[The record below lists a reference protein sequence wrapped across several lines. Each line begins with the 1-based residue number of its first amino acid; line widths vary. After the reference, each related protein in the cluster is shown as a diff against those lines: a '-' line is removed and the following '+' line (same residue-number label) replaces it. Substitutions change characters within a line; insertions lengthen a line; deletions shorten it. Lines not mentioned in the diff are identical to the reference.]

1 MEHLAALH
9 ASQRRQPPA
18 KGITSSVGARLTD
31 AEGCTSHPVAG
42 EADPDNSDKI
52 SIQNFKLL
60 QKTTCCCA
68 FPWERQEATA
78 ELSVVYNKIIIF
90 SSESEA
96 LLKGHTGTRMW
107 HRQQEVDLWDFP
119 CEEIA
124 WEAWVSWSFTWKTV
138 VVLSLH
144 SRQALWPLSSYL
156 CVSTSVS
163 AGTSHCRDTQNP
175 RIALENFSTPEQKG

>member
-1 MEHLAALH
+1 MEDRHSLQKLLDFQQGLIKHKEVQAWMEHLAALH

-68 FPWERQEATA
+68 FP
-78 ELSVVYNKIIIF
+78 
-90 SSESEA
+90 
-96 LLKGHTGTRMW
+96 
-107 HRQQEVDLWDFP
+107 
-119 CEEIA
+119 
-124 WEAWVSWSFTWKTV
+124 
-138 VVLSLH
+138 
-144 SRQALWPLSSYL
+144 
-156 CVSTSVS
+156 
-163 AGTSHCRDTQNP
+163 
-175 RIALENFSTPEQKG
+175 